1 MPRKLQGISALL
13 GAFGGVMSIFSDA
26 IWFIPE
32 ELISDPILRCIGLVI
47 FASSVILFMA
57 ATYYEGKS
65 TDETRPRLHWGFI
78 NTAYKGVRTQLTLNQ
93 GIKLTD
99 GNIHSELEFAFL
111 DIHNSPK
118 NPDNG
123 RVAQNA
129 HATIM
134 LETSDSKKIVKHGR
148 WCDEDMPLFQ
158 PSGDAKT
165 WKSVD
170 IIPGNPETLVL
181 AFKKK
186 HGKEIYAFGHTD
198 HTRTATKESTDDLRK
213 ERLVGVAPVKV
224 RVKLEG
230 RFAPEE
236 FDLILDINSNGE
248 FFVKPAT

>member
-1 MPRKLQGISALL
+1 M
-13 GAFGGVMSIFSDA
+13 M
-26 IWFIPE
+26 
-32 ELISDPILRCIGLVI
+32 
-47 FASSVILFMA
+47 
-57 ATYYEGKS
+57 ATYYESKS
-65 TDETRPRLHWGFI
+65 DDDARPYLYWGFI

-118 NPDNG
+118 NSDNG

-129 HATIM
+129 HATIT
-134 LETSDSKKIVKHGR
+134 LETSNSKKIIKHGR

-158 PSGDAKT
+158 PSGDTKS

-198 HTRTATKESTDDLRK
+198 HTRTATKESTDELRK
-213 ERLVGVAPVKV
+213 DRLVGDAPVNVKV
-224 RVKLEG
+224 RLEG
-230 RFAPEE
+230 RFNPEE
-236 FDLILDINSNGE
+236 FNFILDIDSKGE
-248 FFVKPAT
+248 FVIRENKSS